1 MLSVWFLNRLLGR
14 ESVLHFNI
22 HLIMKDIKTQILLKS
37 AVNLSDEVFAP
48 ICPAQEGNESY

>member
-1 MLSVWFLNRLLGR
+1 
-14 ESVLHFNI
+14 
-22 HLIMKDIKTQILLKS
+22 MKDIKTQNCLKKT